1 MIIRDIGIMKKLFGL
16 IVLCALTLLCAS
28 CQEDITAEI
37 DANEVKVSFSVKT
50 DVLQTKAI
58 ADASNIDILH
68 WEIYPEDI
76 ENAAAPLM
84 KSFVRKQEGQDEF
97 HLELTLVSQQKYNFV
112 FWAQVEREEGKEHY
126 DISDLRNVRIKS
138 YKDELANDESR
149 AAFFAYRTFDL
160 TDPLQETVILRR
172 PFSQLNFGAET
183 YDISSLN
190 LSQALKV
197 EHSQV
202 TVTGLGKSFNTI
214 DGIGQGDTTVTF
226 AKAPTPNGDVDAT
239 EKKLVVNDNS
249 YYWLGMNYL
258 IVNGESDNVNVDM
271 TFHTNHGDVSL
282 AVDNVPVKE
291 NYRTNIIG
299 NLLTSEATFKIV
311 VDERFRQPDIIVDE
325 EGDTGGSGLPSMD
338 FYITEDGD
346 DLIYTVYTFEGL
358 EEWRQAA
365 HQDALDDTDR
375 RIHLVLGADIIVE
388 YIDGEP
394 NWTPVGTYEHPYDGT
409 VDGAGHYISNL
420 SIDTEDGPAGFIGA
434 WSGEDGAIAAQNLT
448 FRDIHINSSN
458 GYGTGA
464 VIGYGHKR
472 YVIKNC
478 HVKGGSISGIGGGP
492 VGGLFGGGF
501 ESGFGGN
508 NSGFGG
514 MAIDCST
521 SASIITSIYTY
532 YVGGIGGF
540 GSAVNCTNRGSIH
553 SQGYYIGGIVG
564 GSRGNV
570 NGNENY
576 GKLTGGTY
584 VGGIVGGLEDGEL
597 ENNSN
602 YGDVY
607 GSEEDKLGGIYGY
620 LGETA
625 SQGGNVYQCVVK
637 VIVID
642 QDYTVKQEKEVTT
655 YTVYTAEG
663 LEAWRAAALQNALDK
678 KSDMVNL
685 LLAAD
690 IELPEVEE
698 GNSNWTPLG
707 TTSNPY
713 NGFVDGGGYTISNLT
728 IVGTD
733 NVGFIGVASIDDA
746 VAVKNLKLANVK
758 ISGNKNVAAIVGQV
772 TNDGEV
778 ENCHVLSGAVVGTGN
793 YVAGILGYTDVY
805 GCVYNSSNAAD
816 ISGAS
821 YVGGVSGR
829 ARTTSCENRGNITGT
844 GSNVGGVYGLYTYGS
859 TSYNNNYGKVSG
871 HNNVGGIAGNGSSS
885 YSYNEGD
892 VVGNDYVAGIVASLS
907 TNISE
912 LGASVN
918 KGNVKG
924 RNYVAGILAESRNS
938 IGDCTNEGR
947 IEGRMYVAGIVAHWY
962 SRTGY
967 SNNILARCENK
978 GDVTG
983 ISYVSGLVSYLT
995 GTYNCNIVN
1004 NTNNASVTGEDKVAA
1019 FLAYNEN
1026 SNVINNTNTGD
1037 ITGYFDV
1044 AHFVAAFNKSYS
1056 PDTVTGNV
1064 STGELRILQ
1073 NNDYKRTFEVNAV
1086 SYVVYTQKGFEAW
1099 AAEARQCVEDGYAC
1113 NLTLETDVV
1122 LAVPSSDESNWTPL
1136 GTENKKFKGDIDAR
1150 NHCIYNL
1157 TIKDSRDGMGFI
1169 GYISSGSIKNLK
1181 LANVNIV
1188 QSTTNNY
1195 NYVGAVAAYST
1206 VAIENCH
1213 VLSGTI
1219 VGLDD
1224 WVGGISGYCEK
1235 TITNC
1240 TNYASITGAELGY
1253 STNGYV
1259 GGIVGEGKVAQCE
1272 NFGNVTGYMRYT
1284 GGCTGEG
1291 NASECKNH
1299 GDVTQC
1305 GKNRYVGGISGY
1317 GTVEQSE
1324 NKGTVSG
1331 YSYVGGLTGR
1341 GNVTYSVNSGDV
1353 IGTYSNIGEYTGNGT
1368 AQGCTN
1374 TGTVTGAN

>member
-1 MIIRDIGIMKKLFGL
+1 MKKLFGL

-160 TDPLQETVILRR
+160 TNPLKETVVLKR
-172 PFSQLNFGAET
+172 PFSQLNFGTET
-183 YDISSLN
+183 YDVSSLN

-197 EHSQV
+197 EYSQV
-202 TVTGLGKSFNTI
+202 TVAGLGKSFNTI
-214 DGIGQGDTTVTF
+214 EGIGQGDTTVTF
-226 AKAPTPNGDVDAT
+226 AKAPTPNGDIDAL
-239 EKKLVVNDNS
+239 EQKLVVNDIP

-258 IVNGESDNVNVDM
+258 IVNGESDNVNVDVI
-271 TFHTNHGDVSL
+271 FHTNHGDVSL
-282 AVDNVPVKE
+282 GVDNVPVKE

-299 NLLTSEATFKIV
+299 NLLTTEATFKIV
-311 VDERFRQPDIIVDE
+311 VDERFRQPDIIVGDE
-325 EGDTGGSGLPSMD
+325 GNEGGEGDEGDEGGSELPSKD

-358 EEWRQAA
+358 EAWRQ
-365 HQDALDDTDR
+365 
-375 RIHLVLGADIIVE
+375 
-388 YIDGEP
+388 
-394 NWTPVGTYEHPYDGT
+394 
-409 VDGAGHYISNL
+409 
-420 SIDTEDGPAGFIGA
+420 
-434 WSGEDGAIAAQNLT
+434 
-448 FRDIHINSSN
+448 
-458 GYGTGA
+458 
-464 VIGYGHKR
+464 
-472 YVIKNC
+472 
-478 HVKGGSISGIGGGP
+478 
-492 VGGLFGGGF
+492 
-501 ESGFGGN
+501 
-508 NSGFGG
+508 
-514 MAIDCST
+514 
-521 SASIITSIYTY
+521 
-532 YVGGIGGF
+532 
-540 GSAVNCTNRGSIH
+540 
-553 SQGYYIGGIVG
+553 
-564 GSRGNV
+564 
-570 NGNENY
+570 
-576 GKLTGGTY
+576 
-584 VGGIVGGLEDGEL
+584 
-597 ENNSN
+597 
-602 YGDVY
+602 
-607 GSEEDKLGGIYGY
+607 
-620 LGETA
+620 
-625 SQGGNVYQCVVK
+625 
-637 VIVID
+637 
-642 QDYTVKQEKEVTT
+642 
-655 YTVYTAEG
+655 
-663 LEAWRAAALQNALDK
+663 AALQNALDK

-829 ARTTSCENRGNITGT
+829 ARATSCENRGNITGT

-924 RNYVAGILAESRNS
+924 RNYVAGILAESKHS

-947 IEGRMYVAGIVAHWY
+947 IEGRMYVAGIVAKWH

-995 GTYNCNIVN
+995 GTHNCNIIN

-1073 NNDYKRTFEVNAV
+1073 NNDYKRICDINSV
-1086 SYVVYTQKGFEAW
+1086 SYVAYTQKGFEAW
-1099 AAEARQCVEDGYAC
+1099 ASEARQCVEDGYAC

-1219 VGLDD
+1219 IGLDD

-1341 GNVTYSVNSGDV
+1341 GNVTDSVNSGDV
-1353 IGTYSNIGEYTGNGT
+1353 IGTDSNIGEYTGNGT